1 MTLKSCDLCQAVWE
15 AGQPS
20 TCTCTH
26 DDCMFVPAPVVQP
39 VDEHERL
46 RALFRSTG
54 FVTNSQASSL
64 AALALANKGDV
75 CPVCD
80 GYDSGE
86 CDTCKGTG
94 IVN

>member
-1 MTLKSCDLCQAVWE
+1 MTFKSCDLCQAVWE

-39 VDEHERL
+39 VDKHERL

-54 FVTNSQASSL
+54 FVTNSQASDL
-64 AALALANKGDV
+64 ASLALAADGDV
-75 CPVCD
+75 CPICEYGNID
-80 GYDSGE
+80 E
-86 CDTCKGTG
+86 CNTCKGAG
-94 IVN
+94 IVS